1 MRKRKG
7 VRLRCL
13 PYVIVFALG
22 FAAAYAVSAIIK
34 VLLMKTKDPNFI
46 PQ

>member
-1 MRKRKG
+1 MNIVEFLMRKRKS
-7 VRLRCL
+7 VSLSCL

-34 VLLMKTKDPNFI
+34 VGTK
-46 PQ
+46 

>member
-13 PYVIVFALG
+13 PYVIMFALG
-22 FAAAYAVSAIIK
+22 FAAAYGVSAIIK
-34 VLLMKTKDPNFI
+34 VLELREVCV
-46 PQ
+46 

>member
-1 MRKRKG
+1 MNIVEFLMKKRKS

-34 VLLMKTKDPNFI
+34 VRMK
-46 PQ
+46 